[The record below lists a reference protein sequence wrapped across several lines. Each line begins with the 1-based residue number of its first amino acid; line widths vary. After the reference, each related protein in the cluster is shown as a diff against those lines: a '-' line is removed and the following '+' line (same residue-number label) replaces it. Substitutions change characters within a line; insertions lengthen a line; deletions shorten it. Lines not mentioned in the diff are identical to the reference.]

1 MKRNKPIGIN
11 AQKLINIVVVFNLG
25 RIKYCIIN
33 SIYEKI
39 RINISVINVFLI
51 YIPSINDK
59 DIIIEQIV
67 IIPLRIRIRFTFS
80 ELKITQNARRYLPK

>member
-11 AQKLINIVVVFNLG
+11 AQKLINIVVVFSLG
-25 RIKYCIIN
+25 R
-33 SIYEKI
+33 IYEKI